1 MNPVVDPKL
10 MAAFNF
16 EKDDNT
22 VTGFDK
28 QEKDAPSIAATRVE
42 RISLAENTEFTTG
55 GIYTATVNGDEI
67 ACKVTSRR
75 LSHAHG

>member
-1 MNPVVDPKL
+1 MNPVVDSKS

-28 QEKDAPSIAATRVE
+28 QDKDAPSITATQVE
-42 RISLAENTEFTTG
+42 RTSLAENTEFTTG

-67 ACKVTSRR
+67 ASKGRR
-75 LSHAHG
+75 AKETAND